1 MGTISVLLVDD
12 HPVVRQGLRALLET
26 SHDIV
31 IAGEAGDGRE
41 AVDLARKKRP
51 SVVLMDLA
59 LPVLNGLEATR
70 EITKEL
76 PETHVLILST
86 YSHDESVT
94 KAVEAGAAGYI
105 LKQTATNEL
114 VDAIRAVNTG
124 GRFFSPAIARRLQN
138 RFPQGLEPGQPP
150 GEGR

>member
-12 HPVVRQGLRALLET
+12 HPVVRQGLRALLEAA
-26 SHDIV
+26 HDIV

-41 AVDLARKKRP
+41 AIDLARKKRP

-59 LPVLNGLEATR
+59 LPELNGMEATR

-76 PETHVLILST
+76 AGTRVLILST

-94 KAVEAGAAGYI
+94 KAVEAGAAG
-105 LKQTATNEL
+105 
-114 VDAIRAVNTG
+114 
-124 GRFFSPAIARRLQN
+124 
-138 RFPQGLEPGQPP
+138 
-150 GEGR
+150 